1 MHLQYM
7 LSMSYGAP
15 SRFQTPSLGISMDVS
30 EMIQVKWV
38 NEQLQNIVRNVK
50 YIQNKKLP
58 LICGNCR

>member
-1 MHLQYM
+1 M

-15 SRFQTPSLGISMDVS
+15 SRPPSLRISMDVS
-30 EMIQVKWV
+30 EMIWVKWA
-38 NEQLQNIVRNVK
+38 NEQLQNTVRNVK